1 MKPDDLPAAR
11 RIAAVEHE
19 IDTARTRGP
28 LQQIQVPPCP
38 ELLTRLRAAMAPRE
52 PDLQAVA
59 RVAEAD
65 VAMAA
70 TLIRNANGAAFA
82 GLPPVQS
89 VGQAMLRLGLGASAT
104 LMTAFLVRHALPVRS
119 PALRGFWEDSTRKA
133 AAMGWLAA
141 QLPGVSIELAHG
153 VGLFSHV
160 GQPVLMQSVRGYAG
174 TLAEAAARRDR
185 PMVATENANHRTDHA
200 VAGALTA
207 RAWRMD
213 GALVAAVRLHH
224 SFEVLGSADTE
235 AEVQTLVALLLVAE
249 TLLRRH
255 AGRTPDADWTAHGA
269 SALQWLQA
277 SPDELAHW
285 EEQLQPVFDQA
296 VA

>member
-1 MKPDDLPAAR
+1 MNLADLPGAN
-11 RIAAVEHE
+11 RIAAVERE
-19 IDTARTRGP
+19 IDHARVRGP

-52 PDLQAVA
+52 PDLNEVA
-59 RVAEAD
+59 RIAEAD

-82 GLPPVQS
+82 GVPPVQS
-89 VGQAMLRLGLGASAT
+89 VGQAMLRLGLRHCGA

-119 PALRGFWEDSTRKA
+119 PALKDFWHTSTQKA
-133 AAMGWLAA
+133 NAMAWLAG
-141 QLPGVSIELAHG
+141 QLPGVSAELAHG
-153 VGLFSHV
+153 LGLFGHVGL
-160 GQPVLMQSVRGYAG
+160 PVLMQSVRGYSG

-200 VAGALTA
+200 VVGALTA
-207 RAWRMD
+207 RAWRLD
-213 GALVAAVRLHH
+213 PALVAALRLHH

-255 AGRTPDADWTAHGA
+255 TGQAPDPDWLAHGP
-269 SALQWLQA
+269 SALRWLA
-277 SPDELAHW
+277 VGTDDLAHW
-285 EEQLQPVFDQA
+285 EEQLAPVLELSVD
-296 VA
+296 